1 MNDRFASLSPRAQT
15 ALVGGALFLVA
26 VLGYFVM
33 IAPKRSTASD
43 LKKQTA
49 EVQAQIDRNRS
60 TGFSQA
66 LPAVRAAKIFRLTK
80 AMPNQVEMPNIILQL
95 SLLAQQSGI
104 AFDQISPGVTNS
116 VAGAVGPTTP
126 DLTDPFAAEPIEVT
140 FTGSFYDLL
149 AFLQRVR
156 NLVRV
161 ENSRLYATGRLFD
174 ISDIEFCES
183 NLSGTAAS
191 CSTQGMTTTPQAK
204 GRFPVHA
211 TLTLNAFVPQTPQA
225 AVTTTPGSTDTTS
238 TSTSTTGA
246 TTTTSNPTSASPS
259 TSGGTS

>member
-1 MNDRFASLSPRAQT
+1 VNDRFASLSPRAQT
-15 ALVGGALFLVA
+15 ALVGGALLLVA

-49 EVQAQIDRNRS
+49 EVQAQISRNSS
-60 TGFSQA
+60 TGFTQA

-80 AMPNQVEMPNIILQL
+80 AMPNQVEMPNIIIQL

-104 AFDQISPGVTNS
+104 AFDQVSPGVTNS
-116 VAGAVGPTTP
+116 VAGAVGSSTT

-161 ENSRLYATGRLFD
+161 ENGRLDATGRLFD
-174 ISDIEFCES
+174 ISDIEFCQTAS
-183 NLSGTAAS
+183 TGTGAS
-191 CSTQGMTTTPQAK
+191 CSTQWLPTPQSK
-204 GRFPVHA
+204 TGFPVHA
-211 TLTLNAFVPQTPQA
+211 TLTLNAFVPQTPQTA
-225 AVTTTPGSTDTTS
+225 TVTPGSTDTTS
-238 TSTSTTGA
+238 TSTSTTGT
-246 TTTTSNPTSASPS
+246 TTTTSTPTSASPS

>member
-1 MNDRFASLSPRAQT
+1 
-15 ALVGGALFLVA
+15 
-26 VLGYFVM
+26 
-33 IAPKRSTASD
+33 
-43 LKKQTA
+43 
-49 EVQAQIDRNRS
+49 
-60 TGFSQA
+60 
-66 LPAVRAAKIFRLTK
+66 VRAAKVFRIAK
-80 AMPNQVEMPNIILQL
+80 AMPNQVEMPNVILQL

-104 AFDQISPGVTNS
+104 TFDQVSPGVTNA
-116 VAGAVGPTTP
+116 VAGSIAPTTP
-126 DLTDPFAAEPIEVT
+126 DTTDPFAAEPIEVT

-161 ENSRLYATGRLFD
+161 ENGRLDATGRLFD
-174 ISDIEFCES
+174 ISDIEYCAM
-183 NLSGTAAS
+183 NAVGGAGAS
-191 CSTQGMTTTPQAK
+191 CSTQALSTLKPRPGS
-204 GRFPVHA
+204 PVHA

-225 AVTTTPGSTDTTS
+225 VATTTPGSTDTTS